1 MKLVVNGAACVGDV
15 PGLDALPQG
24 IELAFATSGE
34 ELRRELPGAEI
45 LLGWDFR
52 GNELEES
59 AKARP
64 KLVSCPTHE

>member
-1 MKLVVNGAACVGDV
+1 MKAALEPIGKNISVRAFLNKIEVNHSSK
-15 PGLDALPQG
+15 L
-24 IELAFATSGE
+24 E
-34 ELRRELPGAEI
+34 EMLNA
-45 LLGWDFR
+45 R